1 VLLRCR
7 AMSDTNRKMPYFVDE
22 GRGDPVVLLHA
33 FPLEG
38 SMWDAERAELA
49 KTYRVIVP
57 DLSGFGRSGAASPP
71 QSLDQHA
78 EDVVCIL
85 DSLGVERAAV
95 AGLSMGGYIAFAL
108 ARRHPKRLSR
118 LILADTRAA
127 PDSPEGR
134 RARDENIALVQREG
148 ALPLV
153 ERLLPKL
160 LSANASPTVVERVRT
175 LGGRQSA
182 AGLTSALAAMRD
194 RPDSTPLLPSIAVP
208 ALVIVGELDVIS
220 PPAEARAMAA
230 ALPAGQ
236 LVVIEGAGHLANLE
250 SPATFMAALRRGL
263 VAHPTTTAA
272 PAAR

>member
-1 VLLRCR
+1 
-7 AMSDTNRKMPYFVDE
+7 MSDTNRKMPYFVDE
-22 GRGDPVVLLHA
+22 GRGEPVVLLHA
-33 FPLEG
+33 FPLDG
-38 SMWDAERAELA
+38 SMWDAERTELA
-49 KTYRVIVP
+49 KSHRVIVP
-57 DLSGFGRSGAASPP
+57 DLSGFGRSDAASPP

-78 EDVVCIL
+78 EDVVRIM
-85 DSLGVERAAV
+85 DSLGIARAAV

-108 ARRHPKRLSR
+108 ARRHPMRLSR

-148 ALPLV
+148 VAALV

-160 LSANASPTVVERVRT
+160 LSERASPPVVTRVRA

-182 AGLTSALAAMRD
+182 AALTSALAAMRD
-194 RPDSTPLLPSIAVP
+194 RPDSTPLLTSIAVP
-208 ALVIVGELDVIS
+208 TLVIVGEADAIS

-230 ALPAGQ
+230 SLPAGD
-236 LVVIEGAGHLANLE
+236 VAVIDGAGHLANLE
-250 SPATFMAALRRGL
+250 SPAAFMAALRRGL
-263 VAHPTTTAA
+263 LAHPPTTAT